1 MIRFYGSVFCL
12 DVSQFFTFCPKEY
25 AIIVLHGVNG
35 YNQGKEVRIMSE
47 VIHLTE
53 AAAFQIK
60 DMMEQNDEQD
70 AYFRVSVN
78 GGGCSGLSY
87 GLSLDHEIKEGD
99 AVGEQHG
106 IRILVDH
113 ESAPI
118 LTGTVIDYK
127 QSLLGGG
134 FTIDNPNAIVT
145 CGCGS
150 SFKTK
155 TKAGTPEKC

>member
-1 MIRFYGSVFCL
+1 
-12 DVSQFFTFCPKEY
+12 
-25 AIIVLHGVNG
+25 
-35 YNQGKEVRIMSE
+35 MSE

-127 QSLLGGG
+127 QSLLGAGSRSIIRMRLSPADVAPHLKLKQKPAHRKNAEAFKVMLQKQDIYTPARFPFHCSSAGYPANDRRG
-134 FTIDNPNAIVT
+134 FCAAELI
-145 CGCGS
+145 
-150 SFKTK
+150 
-155 TKAGTPEKC
+155 